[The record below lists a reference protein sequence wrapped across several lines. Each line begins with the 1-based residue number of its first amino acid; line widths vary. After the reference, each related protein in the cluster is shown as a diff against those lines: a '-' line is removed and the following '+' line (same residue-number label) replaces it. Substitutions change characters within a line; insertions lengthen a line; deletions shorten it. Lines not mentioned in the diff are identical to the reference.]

1 MTRKSTARKTIA
13 IASII
18 DYVNDQLANSVQ
30 GMDFRYGQMLIAEN
44 LLHDTGNYQGFRYLL
59 KNEVPAGQLP
69 GMVVLDTFEQ
79 TPIEVRFALGTVDP
93 TRIKF
98 FI

>member
-1 MTRKSTARKTIA
+1 MTRKSTARKTINV
-13 IASII
+13 ASII
-18 DYVNDQLANSVQ
+18 ESINDQLANSVQ
-30 GMDFRYGQMLIAEN
+30 SKDFRFGQIIIAED
-44 LLHDTGNYQGFRYLL
+44 LLHETGNYQGFRYLH
-59 KNEVPAGQLP
+59 KHEVPAGHLP
-69 GMVVLDTFEQ
+69 GIVFKDTIEQ